1 MAMREMIFG
10 GRAVLTEAQ
19 PTGMQR
25 MASVMWAPMLLMGL
39 MIVFA
44 GLGLSVVK
52 ANFAS
57 DYFGAEK
64 GVREVQANFIDKRQF
79 IEAVNVWLPG
89 FLLLGIGFILAAIT
103 FSLANILGVF
113 RTGGVQVQQ
122 AFGKEP
128 QTLTPPI
135 TAMLVP
141 RFMMIG
147 LMILIVNLLIAGVV
161 GAIAWDVY
169 GEPVA
174 QINAA
179 QSGGADTLLRDQG
192 TVNTFKT
199 WLEPFKFVG
208 LTLLVSGICAVVWGL
223 LRSLQEARGAAMV
236 DSIPILV
243 KRSSSRETEGS

>member
-10 GRAVLTEAQ
+10 GRAVLTEAV
-19 PTGMQR
+19 PTGMQK
-25 MASVMWAPMLLMGL
+25 MAGMMWAPMLLMGL

-52 ANFAS
+52 AGFAS
-57 DYFGAEK
+57 DSFGAEK

-113 RTGGVQVQQ
+113 RAGGVQVQQ

-135 TAMLVP
+135 TAMLFP
-141 RFMMIG
+141 MFMMIG
-147 LMILIVNLLIAGVV
+147 LMILIVNVIIAGVV

-169 GEPVA
+169 GEPVSA
-174 QINAA
+174 INAA
-179 QSGGADTLLRDQG
+179 QPGDTLLRDQG

-208 LTLLVSGICAVVWGL
+208 LAT
-223 LRSLQEARGAAMV
+223 
-236 DSIPILV
+236 ILV
-243 KRSSSRETEGS
+243 GISMAVHTILQVIRFQGQRIRELAVGR